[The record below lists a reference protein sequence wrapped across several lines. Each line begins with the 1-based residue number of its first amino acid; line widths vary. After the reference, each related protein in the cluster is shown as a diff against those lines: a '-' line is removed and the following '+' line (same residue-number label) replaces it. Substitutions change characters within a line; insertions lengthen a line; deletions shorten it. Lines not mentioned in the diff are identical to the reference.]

1 LGIAQLTSSARRT
14 PRPRTH
20 AAPRVNRDAAYP
32 SKPIMFTTLWQDVRY
47 ALRGLRRA
55 PGFTGVA
62 VLTLALGI
70 GANTAIFSLVNAA
83 LLRPLPFKDPD
94 QLVFLWNTNAS
105 REPEPLGPGRLMDFR
120 AQTASFGALA
130 GISHLSLTLTGR
142 GDPERISGS
151 SVSSNFFDV
160 LGARPLLGEPFHSNA
175 ADPSAIVL
183 SERLWLRRFNG
194 DRSIVGQT
202 ILLNGRPRLV
212 MAVMP
217 RELRWPAITARPSS
231 SADGPEFWVPGG
243 PGDIPRT
250 AVNEDLDMTGYR
262 NTGYLRAVA
271 RLKPGVSVARA
282 RAEVQAIGDRLSR
295 EHPEDEGRGG
305 TVVAIRDQLAGAAE
319 RPLMILTG
327 AVVFVLAIACA
338 NVASLLLGRSVARR
352 RDIALRRAIGAS
364 RVRIVRQLLTE
375 SIVLALAGGV
385 AGVAIG
391 AWGASALA
399 ALAPADA
406 ALAGA
411 TIDARVLI
419 FTFAVAILVGVAFGV
434 APAVELSGGGLS
446 QALAEGGTRSSGS
459 RGSGRVRDVLVSLQ
473 LAVAVVLLMGSVL
486 LVRSFLT
493 LTRVDIGMDPHNLL
507 TFDITLS
514 GDRAEYQAKQVQ
526 FYTAMLDRI
535 AAVPGVRAA
544 GAAAT
549 LPIGGDDFATGYV
562 VEGQPRVHP
571 APRAG
576 YQIVMPGYFAAMG
589 IPVTAGRDFRNTDTR
604 TEAPV
609 ALVNETF
616 ARQCWPGLD
625 PVGRRVRFDDDA
637 AWMTVVGVVRDI
649 RHLGPSS
656 PPRPEIYQSVMQR
669 SFPFIAFV
677 VRTDRDPHAMAP
689 SIRAAVSALDPNLPL
704 SHVRTMEEH
713 LATNLAR
720 PKFLST
726 LVSMFGVLAVSLAL
740 VGVYGM
746 MAWSV
751 TERRQEIAIRM
762 ALGARRSAM
771 VLMVLRRA
779 LALALAGLAVG
790 LCAAPAA
797 ARLLS
802 GFLYGVGATDAAALL
817 VPCIGLPAVAVLS
830 SLGPALRASRIE
842 PAALVRS

>member
-20 AAPRVNRDAAYP
+20 AAPRVNRDAAHP

-217 RELRWPAITARPSS
+217 QELRWPAITARPSS

-262 NTGYLRAVA
+262 NTGYLRAVG
-271 RLKPGVSVARA
+271 RLKPGVSVAQA
-282 RAEVQAIGDRLSR
+282 RAEVQTIGDRLSR
-295 EHPEDEGRGG
+295 EHSEDEGRGG

-419 FTFAVAILVGVAFGV
+419 FTFAAAILVGVAFGV

-604 TEAPV
+604 TEAAV

-713 LATNLAR
+713 LAANLAR

-751 TERRQEIAIRM
+751 TERRREIAIRM

-802 GFLYGVGATDAAALL
+802 GFLYGIGATDAAALL

>member
-1 LGIAQLTSSARRT
+1 
-14 PRPRTH
+14 
-20 AAPRVNRDAAYP
+20 
-32 SKPIMFTTLWQDVRY
+32 
-47 ALRGLRRA
+47 
-55 PGFTGVA
+55 
-62 VLTLALGI
+62 
-70 GANTAIFSLVNAA
+70 
-83 LLRPLPFKDPD
+83 
-94 QLVFLWNTNAS
+94 
-105 REPEPLGPGRLMDFR
+105 
-120 AQTASFGALA
+120 
-130 GISHLSLTLTGR
+130 
-142 GDPERISGS
+142 
-151 SVSSNFFDV
+151 
-160 LGARPLLGEPFHSNA
+160 
-175 ADPSAIVL
+175 
-183 SERLWLRRFNG
+183 
-194 DRSIVGQT
+194 
-202 ILLNGRPRLV
+202 
-212 MAVMP
+212 
-217 RELRWPAITARPSS
+217 
-231 SADGPEFWVPGG
+231 
-243 PGDIPRT
+243 
-250 AVNEDLDMTGYR
+250 
-262 NTGYLRAVA
+262 
-271 RLKPGVSVARA
+271 
-282 RAEVQAIGDRLSR
+282 
-295 EHPEDEGRGG
+295 
-305 TVVAIRDQLAGAAE
+305 
-319 RPLMILTG
+319 
-327 AVVFVLAIACA
+327 
-338 NVASLLLGRSVARR
+338 
-352 RDIALRRAIGAS
+352 
-364 RVRIVRQLLTE
+364 
-375 SIVLALAGGV
+375 
-385 AGVAIG
+385 
-391 AWGASALA
+391 
-399 ALAPADA
+399 
-406 ALAGA
+406 
-411 TIDARVLI
+411 
-419 FTFAVAILVGVAFGV
+419 
-434 APAVELSGGGLS
+434 
-446 QALAEGGTRSSGS
+446 
-459 RGSGRVRDVLVSLQ
+459 
-473 LAVAVVLLMGSVL
+473 VL

-604 TEAPV
+604 TEAAV

-713 LATNLAR
+713 LAANLAR

-802 GFLYGVGATDAAALL
+802 GFLYGIGATDAAALL

>member
-1 LGIAQLTSSARRT
+1 
-14 PRPRTH
+14 
-20 AAPRVNRDAAYP
+20 
-32 SKPIMFTTLWQDVRY
+32 MFTTLSQDVRY
-47 ALRGLRRA
+47 AFRGLRRA

-94 QLVFLWNTNAS
+94 QLVFLWNTNAG
-105 REPEPLGPGRLMDFR
+105 REPEPIGPGRLMDFR

-175 ADPSAIVL
+175 ADPSAVVL

-212 MAVMP
+212 VAVMP

-262 NTGYLRAVA
+262 NTGYLRAIA

-295 EHPEDEGRGG
+295 EHPEDEGRGA

-411 TIDARVLI
+411 TIDARGLL
-419 FTFAVAILVGVAFGV
+419 FTFAVAILVGIAFGV
-434 APAVELSGGGLS
+434 APAVELSGRGLS

-459 RGSGRVRDVLVSLQ
+459 RGSGRVRDALVSLQ

-514 GDRAEYQAKQVQ
+514 GDRAEYQTKQVQ
-526 FYTAMLDRI
+526 FYAAMLDRI

-589 IPVTAGRDFRNTDTR
+589 IPVTAGRDFRKTDTR

-609 ALVNETF
+609 VLVNETF

-713 LATNLAR
+713 LAANLAR

-802 GFLYGVGATDAAALL
+802 GFLYGVSATDAAALL
-817 VPCIGLPAVAVLS
+817 GPCIGLPAVAVLS

>member
-1 LGIAQLTSSARRT
+1 
-14 PRPRTH
+14 
-20 AAPRVNRDAAYP
+20 
-32 SKPIMFTTLWQDVRY
+32 MFTTLGQDVRY

-105 REPEPLGPGRLMDFR
+105 REPEPLGSGRLMDFR

-217 RELRWPAITARPSS
+217 QELRWPAITARPSS

-419 FTFAVAILVGVAFGV
+419 FTFAAAILVGVAFGV

-576 YQIVMPGYFAAMG
+576 YQIVMPGYLAAMG

-604 TEAPV
+604 TEAAV

-713 LATNLAR
+713 LAANLAR

-751 TERRQEIAIRM
+751 TERRREIAIRM

-797 ARLLS
+797 GRLLS
-802 GFLYGVGATDAAALL
+802 GFLYGIGATDAAALL

>member
-1 LGIAQLTSSARRT
+1 
-14 PRPRTH
+14 
-20 AAPRVNRDAAYP
+20 
-32 SKPIMFTTLWQDVRY
+32 MFTTLWQDGRY

-419 FTFAVAILVGVAFGV
+419 FTFAAAILVGVAFGV

-713 LATNLAR
+713 LAANLAR

>member
-1 LGIAQLTSSARRT
+1 
-14 PRPRTH
+14 
-20 AAPRVNRDAAYP
+20 
-32 SKPIMFTTLWQDVRY
+32 MFTTLSQDVRY

-94 QLVFLWNTNAS
+94 QLVFLWNTHAS

-175 ADPSAIVL
+175 ADPSAVVL

-194 DRSIVGQT
+194 DGSIVGQT

-262 NTGYLRAVA
+262 NTGYLRAIA

-295 EHPEDEGRGG
+295 EHPEDEGRGA

-375 SIVLALAGGV
+375 SIVLALAGGI

-399 ALAPADA
+399 ALAPGDA

-411 TIDARVLI
+411 TIDARVLL
-419 FTFAVAILVGVAFGV
+419 FTFAAAILVGIAFGL
-434 APAVELSGGGLS
+434 APAVELSGRGLS
-446 QALAEGGTRSSGS
+446 QALADGGTRSSGS

-493 LTRVDIGMDPHNLL
+493 LTRVDIGIDPHNLL

-514 GDRAEYQAKQVQ
+514 GDRSEYQAKQVQ
-526 FYTAMLDRI
+526 FYAAMLDRI

-562 VEGQPRVHP
+562 VEGQPRLHP

-589 IPVTAGRDFRNTDTR
+589 IPVTAGRDFRKTDTR

-609 ALVNETF
+609 VLVNETF

-637 AWMTVVGVVRDI
+637 GWMTVVGVVRDI

-656 PPRPEIYQSVMQR
+656 SPRPEIYQSMMQR

-779 LALALAGLAVG
+779 LALTLAGLAVG

-797 ARLLS
+797 ARLLR
-802 GFLYGVGATDAAALL
+802 GFLYGVSATDAAALL

>member
-1 LGIAQLTSSARRT
+1 
-14 PRPRTH
+14 
-20 AAPRVNRDAAYP
+20 
-32 SKPIMFTTLWQDVRY
+32 MFTTLWQDVRY

-217 RELRWPAITARPSS
+217 QELRWPAITARPSS

-419 FTFAVAILVGVAFGV
+419 FTFAAAILVGVAFGV

-604 TEAPV
+604 TEAAV

-713 LATNLAR
+713 LAANLAR

>member
-1 LGIAQLTSSARRT
+1 
-14 PRPRTH
+14 
-20 AAPRVNRDAAYP
+20 
-32 SKPIMFTTLWQDVRY
+32 MFTTLWQDVRY

-217 RELRWPAITARPSS
+217 QELRWPAITARPSS

-295 EHPEDEGRGG
+295 EHPEDEGRGA

-419 FTFAVAILVGVAFGV
+419 FTFAAAILVGVAFGV

-604 TEAPV
+604 TEAAV

-713 LATNLAR
+713 LAANLAR

>member
-1 LGIAQLTSSARRT
+1 
-14 PRPRTH
+14 
-20 AAPRVNRDAAYP
+20 
-32 SKPIMFTTLWQDVRY
+32 MFTTLSQDVRY

-94 QLVFLWNTNAS
+94 QLVFLWNTHAS

-175 ADPSAIVL
+175 ADPSAVVL

-194 DRSIVGQT
+194 DGSIVGQT

-262 NTGYLRAVA
+262 NTGYLRAIA

-295 EHPEDEGRGG
+295 EHPEDEGRGA

-375 SIVLALAGGV
+375 SIVLALAGGI

-399 ALAPADA
+399 ALAPGDA

-411 TIDARVLI
+411 TIDARVLL
-419 FTFAVAILVGVAFGV
+419 FTFAAAILVGIAFGL
-434 APAVELSGGGLS
+434 APAVELSGRGLS
-446 QALAEGGTRSSGS
+446 QALADGGTRSSGS

-493 LTRVDIGMDPHNLL
+493 LTRVDIGIDPHNLL

-514 GDRAEYQAKQVQ
+514 GDRSEYQAKQVQ
-526 FYTAMLDRI
+526 FYAAMLDRI

-562 VEGQPRVHP
+562 VEGQPRLHP

-589 IPVTAGRDFRNTDTR
+589 IPVTAGRDFRKTDTR

-609 ALVNETF
+609 VLVNETF

-637 AWMTVVGVVRDI
+637 GWMTVVGVVRDI

-656 PPRPEIYQSVMQR
+656 SPRPEIYQSMMQR

-677 VRTDRDPHAMAP
+677 VRTDRDPDAMAP

-779 LALALAGLAVG
+779 LALTLAGLAVG

-802 GFLYGVGATDAAALL
+802 GFLYGVSATDAAALL

>member
-1 LGIAQLTSSARRT
+1 
-14 PRPRTH
+14 
-20 AAPRVNRDAAYP
+20 
-32 SKPIMFTTLWQDVRY
+32 MFTTLWQDVRY
-47 ALRGLRRA
+47 AVRGLRRA

-295 EHPEDEGRGG
+295 EHPEDEGRGA

>member
-1 LGIAQLTSSARRT
+1 
-14 PRPRTH
+14 
-20 AAPRVNRDAAYP
+20 
-32 SKPIMFTTLWQDVRY
+32 MFTTLWQDVRY

-217 RELRWPAITARPSS
+217 QELRWPAITARPSS

-419 FTFAVAILVGVAFGV
+419 FTFAAAILVGVAFGV

-713 LATNLAR
+713 LAANLAR

-751 TERRQEIAIRM
+751 TERRREIAIRM

>member
-1 LGIAQLTSSARRT
+1 
-14 PRPRTH
+14 
-20 AAPRVNRDAAYP
+20 
-32 SKPIMFTTLWQDVRY
+32 MFTTLSQDVRY

-94 QLVFLWNTNAS
+94 QLVFLWNTHAS

-175 ADPSAIVL
+175 ADPSAVVL

-194 DRSIVGQT
+194 DGSIVGQT

-262 NTGYLRAVA
+262 NTGYLRAIA

-295 EHPEDEGRGG
+295 EHPEDEGRGA

-375 SIVLALAGGV
+375 SIVLALAGGI

-399 ALAPADA
+399 ALAPGDA

-411 TIDARVLI
+411 TIDARVLL
-419 FTFAVAILVGVAFGV
+419 FTFAAAILVGIAFGL
-434 APAVELSGGGLS
+434 APAVELSGRGLS
-446 QALAEGGTRSSGS
+446 QALADGGTRSSGS

-493 LTRVDIGMDPHNLL
+493 LTRVDIGIDPHNLL

-514 GDRAEYQAKQVQ
+514 GDRSEYQAKQVQ
-526 FYTAMLDRI
+526 FYAAMLDRI

-562 VEGQPRVHP
+562 VEGQPRLHP

-589 IPVTAGRDFRNTDTR
+589 IPVTAGRDFRKTDTR

-609 ALVNETF
+609 VLVNETF

-637 AWMTVVGVVRDI
+637 GWMTVVGVVRDI

-656 PPRPEIYQSVMQR
+656 PPRPEIYQSMMQR

-779 LALALAGLAVG
+779 LALTLAGLAVG

-802 GFLYGVGATDAAALL
+802 GFLYGVSATDAAALL